1 MRFNR
6 KVSKNEQNRTKLK
19 QTLVVKLKMT
29 LIKERYATFANEQPY
44 FIVTDCN
51 YSILLPSLPL
61 RSREESC
68 TSCRFHRW
76 VLVEK
81 NWSVWRVCIWLDLC
95 VWWEEYCFL
104 RGVCLGFP
112 ASPAR
117 DLGVIRSAVT
127 SGVTWTPANLTLR
140 DTTNRSFSAAP
151 FALHS
156 LSHSLS
162 LSLCLS
168 ATAAAAALAFL
179 FLLP

>member
-29 LIKERYATFANEQPY
+29 LIKKKDMQLLGTNSH
-44 FIVTDCN
+44 ILSVTNCN

-81 NWSVWRVCIWLDLC
+81 TEACGEFAFGSICVCG
-95 VWWEEYCFL
+95 EKST
-104 RGVCLGFP
+104 
-112 ASPAR
+112 A
-117 DLGVIRSAVT
+117 
-127 SGVTWTPANLTLR
+127 
-140 DTTNRSFSAAP
+140 FSEV
-151 FALHS
+151 FA
-156 LSHSLS
+156 
-162 LSLCLS
+162 
-168 ATAAAAALAFL
+168 
-179 FLLP
+179 